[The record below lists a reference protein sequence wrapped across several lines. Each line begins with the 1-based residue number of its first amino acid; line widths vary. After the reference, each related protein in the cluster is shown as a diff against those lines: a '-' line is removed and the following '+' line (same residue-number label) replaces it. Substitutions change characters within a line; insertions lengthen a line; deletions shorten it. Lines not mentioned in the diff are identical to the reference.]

1 MAQVSVRVDD
11 EVKRNAEATLNA
23 IGIPMSTAVNVFL
36 KAVAREHRIPF
47 ELNADPFYSDS
58 NMRHIKRGIEALDA
72 GKGVETA
79 SMASE
84 SQNR

>member
-58 NMRHIKRGIEALDA
+58 NMRHIKRGIEAIDA
-72 GKGVETA
+72 GKGVEH
-79 SMASE
+79 E
-84 SQNR
+84 LLEDD

>member
-72 GKGVETA
+72 DKGVEH
-79 SMASE
+79 E
-84 SQNR
+84 LLEDD

>member
-72 GKGVETA
+72 GKGVEH
-79 SMASE
+79 E
-84 SQNR
+84 LIEVD

>member
-72 GKGVETA
+72 GKGVEH
-79 SMASE
+79 E
-84 SQNR
+84 LLEVD

>member
-11 EVKRNAEATLNA
+11 DVKRNAEATLNA

-72 GKGVETA
+72 GKGVEH
-79 SMASE
+79 E
-84 SQNR
+84 LLEDD

>member
-11 EVKRNAEATLNA
+11 EVKHNAEATLNA

-72 GKGVETA
+72 GKGVEH
-79 SMASE
+79 E
-84 SQNR
+84 LLEDD

>member
-72 GKGVETA
+72 GKGVEH
-79 SMASE
+79 E
-84 SQNR
+84 LLEDE

>member
-23 IGIPMSTAVNVFL
+23 IGIPMSAAVNVFL

-72 GKGVETA
+72 GKGVEH
-79 SMASE
+79 E
-84 SQNR
+84 LLEDDYDD

>member
-58 NMRHIKRGIEALDA
+58 NMRHIKRGIKALDA
-72 GKGVETA
+72 GKGVEH
-79 SMASE
+79 E
-84 SQNR
+84 LLEDD

>member
-23 IGIPMSTAVNVFL
+23 IGIPMSTAVNVFP

-72 GKGVETA
+72 GKGVEH
-79 SMASE
+79 E
-84 SQNR
+84 LLEDD

>member
-72 GKGVETA
+72 GKGVEH
-79 SMASE
+79 E
-84 SQNR
+84 LLEDG

>member
-72 GKGVETA
+72 GKGMEH
-79 SMASE
+79 E
-84 SQNR
+84 LLEDD

>member
-11 EVKRNAEATLNA
+11 EVKSNAEATLNA

-72 GKGVETA
+72 GKGVEH
-79 SMASE
+79 E
-84 SQNR
+84 LLEDD

>member
-1 MAQVSVRVDD
+1 MAQVSIRVDD

-72 GKGVETA
+72 GKGVEH
-79 SMASE
+79 E
-84 SQNR
+84 LLEDD

>member
-23 IGIPMSTAVNVFL
+23 IGIPVSTAVNVFL

-72 GKGVETA
+72 GKGVEH
-79 SMASE
+79 E
-84 SQNR
+84 LLEDD

>member
-1 MAQVSVRVDD
+1 MAQVSVRIDD

-72 GKGVETA
+72 GKGVEH
-79 SMASE
+79 E
-84 SQNR
+84 LLEDD

>member
-58 NMRHIKRGIEALDA
+58 NMRHIKSGIEALDA
-72 GKGVETA
+72 GKGVEH
-79 SMASE
+79 E
-84 SQNR
+84 LLEDD